1 MVPLYNIF
9 SMISKTNVFSSKDV
23 NMQVSTSKTSSSEP
37 SSISTVDNSKLSIMQ
52 ISTLEANSKHKEESK
67 QYFIV

>member
-1 MVPLYNIF
+1 
-9 SMISKTNVFSSKDV
+9 MISKTNVFSSKDV
-23 NMQVSTSKTSSSEP
+23 NTQASTSKTSLSEP
-37 SSISTVDNSKLSIMQ
+37 SSTFTVDNLKLSITQ